1 MIEFCILWRSRSIRV
16 PMCSQNRFYWLQL
29 INYHILSLAEL
40 NDTSFAFRSDEFAKK
55 RRRLM
60 LKPTKQY
67 RQVFGTIQSIA
78 WRDEQLYG
86 KLQFRYLEGTSVT
99 SCKLACETIWKHIS
113 SKRLDWRKIAY
124 INNFKWIKWM
134 PPRLFRM
141 SAKCLWNVQKAFMA
155 ATDSHNENVKQ
166 YATTWMNRLY
176 SVAVALTH
184 GFIRH
189 SVRHR
194 WHLATVS
201 VFFPSSRNLECG
213 MRGMLECNTCNIHS
227 TSSTTQPWI
236 LLYNTLS
243 RPQTPDINLRNFHV
257 TFYFSENI
265 HKKIKCENRSDR
277 RYLVLG
283 PFSCAGIYSHS
294 QNAHS
299 KRWTVRECRWGSAF
313 AALQNRPGDGRR
325 GRLEMLRNWKKP

>member
-166 YATTWMNRLY
+166 YATTWMNRLDESASFGIRCAIDGIWRPFLFFFHLQEIS
-176 SVAVALTH
+176 SVECAECSNVTH
-184 GFIRH
+184 VTYTRRAQRLNHEFYYI
-189 SVRHR
+189 
-194 WHLATVS
+194 
-201 VFFPSSRNLECG
+201 
-213 MRGMLECNTCNIHS
+213 IHS
-227 TSSTTQPWI
+227 ADLRHQTSICGIFTLLFI
-236 LLYNTLS
+236 LARIFTRKLNAKIAVIAGTWYLDHF
-243 RPQTPDINLRNFHV
+243 RAPAFIL
-257 TFYFSENI
+257 I
-265 HKKIKCENRSDR
+265 HKMRIPNGERWEN
-277 RYLVLG
+277 VG
-283 PFSCAGIYSHS
+283 G
-294 QNAHS
+294 
-299 KRWTVRECRWGSAF
+299 
-313 AALQNRPGDGRR
+313 ALPSLHFRIGQVMGEGDV
-325 GRLEMLRNWKKP
+325 